1 MDAARR
7 APAALCGTR
16 LLVRVADDDL
26 RDAGILQ
33 RLELVK
39 DERAVAKAEERKRL
53 RQRQR
58 PEAAREVADEQHS
71 FHTPGRSF
79 TLGPCSAG

>member
-33 RLELVK
+33 RLERVK
-39 DERAVAKAEERKRL
+39 DERAVAKAEERRRL
-53 RQRQR
+53 Q
-58 PEAAREVADEQHS
+58 D
-71 FHTPGRSF
+71 
-79 TLGPCSAG
+79 L